1 MPKLAILE
9 ADILYDALR
18 PTYDGYGRMVA
29 DLLAVA
35 GVDWQLDV
43 FSVIRGEYPADSD
56 AYDAFLITGSKFDSF
71 SDEQWIVRLR
81 EFVQSLYALGKPMIG
96 ICFGHQL
103 LAHSL
108 GGRAGRTEAGWGLGV
123 MTYQVC
129 EKAAFMDSSD
139 DLSLIISHQ
148 DQVLA
153 LPDDARILLG
163 NEFCPVA
170 AYYIPNRVLAVQG
183 HPEFTVEYLKDLIAC
198 RVDKLPTAVR
208 EHALETLAMPNQ
220 GARVVKWITRFV
232 ESATAAGK

>member
-29 DLLAVA
+29 DLLSAA
-35 GVDWQLDV
+35 GVNWQLDT
-43 FSVIRGEYPADSD
+43 FSVISGEYPPEID
-56 AYDAFLITGSKFDSF
+56 AYDAFLITGSKYDSF
-71 SDEQWIVRLR
+71 ADDEWIVRLR
-81 EFVQSLYALGKPMIG
+81 EYVQSLYALGKPMIG

-108 GGRAGRTEAGWGLGV
+108 GGRAGRSDAGWGLGV
-123 MTYQVC
+123 MTYQVR
-129 EKAAFMDSSD
+129 EKADFMDSSD

-148 DQVLA
+148 DQVHA
-153 LPDDARILLG
+153 LPSEARILLG
-163 NEFCPVA
+163 NEFCPIAV
-170 AYYIPNRVLAVQG
+170 YYIPDKVLAVQG

-198 RVDKLPTAVR
+198 RVNTLPVAVQ

-220 GARVVKWITRFV
+220 GPRVLKWIKRFV
-232 ESATAAGK
+232 ESAAAAEK